1 MKYLKDMLRRLGRA
15 WGWIAAQLVGMLILI
30 LLALA
35 WTRLPDKTGLE
46 VALTLLTPLVLV
58 AALMALQAGTMRHLL
73 ANDEGRVRLV
83 WGALTLLVWLALGWV
98 AWLLLDWCDDQ
109 IPNWASYLNSR
120 ASAHWR
126 ARVFTYAHLQH
137 WLTIA
142 EWILRWIIVPG
153 KVIPFAV
160 ASAQWGWRLPWRR
173 LVRMMFDW
181 RWWPMVIAA
190 SLLAVAWPGTFFNGI
205 PHGTVAHQVWAVGL
219 KLAAAYLLAIAS
231 WMVMLAWAAT
241 LLSSGPGAFPPPEDD
256 SGGEPVPVPA
266 LVGPPLGSK
275 SASVRLPLP

>member
-1 MKYLKDMLRRLGRA
+1 
-15 WGWIAAQLVGMLILI
+15 MLILI

-58 AALMALQAGTMRHLL
+58 AAVMALQAGTMRRLM
-73 ANDEGRVRLV
+73 ANDEKRVRLV
-83 WGALTLLVWLALGWV
+83 WGSLTLLIWLALGWV
-98 AWLLLDWCDDQ
+98 AWWLLDWCDDQ

-120 ASAHWR
+120 ASAHLR

-137 WLTIA
+137 WLTNA
-142 EWILRWIIVPG
+142 EWILRWIVVPG
-153 KVIPFAV
+153 KVIPFAM

-173 LVRMMFDW
+173 LIRMLLNW
-181 RWWPMVIAA
+181 RWWPVVIVA

-205 PHGTVAHQVWAVGL
+205 PHGTITYQIWAIGL
-219 KLAAAYLLAIAS
+219 KLAAAYLLAVAS
-231 WMVMLAWAAT
+231 WMVTLAWAAT
-241 LLSSGPGAFPPPEDD
+241 LLSSGRGAFPPPEDD
-256 SGGEPVPVPA
+256 AGGEPVPA